1 MFLQK
6 KKINH
11 LLIHIMQG
19 ELSDEE
25 KYRGYLLCVDDRGYF
40 INSKNGNTI
49 MMIED

>member
-25 KYRGYLLCVDDRGYF
+25 KYRGCPLYVDDRGYF

-49 MMIED
+49 IMIED